1 MGFMDRV
8 KEAAQ
13 DVAVEAKKVSAQAQG
28 KLEEAQLKRRMD
40 DQAKQLGYLVYR
52 ERTQG
57 VVEETESERL
67 VSEITSLELQLA
79 QAAAHSRAKQDEAA
93 RGGSA
98 APAPP
103 PPAAQT
109 PEPPAAQAPEPPATT
124 TERPS
129 PEAGSAPPAPPTPPA
144 SGESPTP

>member
-57 VVEETESERL
+57 VVEGTESERL
-67 VSEITSLELQLA
+67 VSEITSLELQIA
-79 QAAAHSRAKQDEAA
+79 QAAAHSRAKQDEA
-93 RGGSA
+93 RGGAA
-98 APAPP
+98 APASP

-109 PEPPAAQAPEPPATT
+109 PEPPAAQAPEPPAT